1 MNTIHAIHLDQWV
14 EEGGAGVPEWISSTV
29 KPRSDA
35 RDARS
40 FFFFLARRKMRRF
53 GARGGKREAQRLAST
68 PVARLLS
75 RGPGGQE
82 PRKQPCLHKS
92 AQFQPDIN
100 HTRKIDEEFFFNNR
114 ACLGKWP
121 PDLCLISSPNADRDP
136 YCQLSLAQLGLAAP

>member
-1 MNTIHAIHLDQWV
+1 MNTIYAIHLDQWV
-14 EEGGAGVPEWISSTV
+14 EEGGAGVPCGFHQQSDL
-29 KPRSDA
+29 KPRSDS

-40 FFFFLARRKMRRF
+40 FFYAQEKKCQWGEGGQAGGAMARKYPRCSPIEP
-53 GARGGKREAQRLAST
+53 G
-68 PVARLLS
+68 
-75 RGPGGQE
+75 GPGGQE
-82 PRKQPCLHKS
+82 PRKQPRPHKS

-100 HTRKIDEEFFFNNR
+100 HTGKIDEEFFFNNR